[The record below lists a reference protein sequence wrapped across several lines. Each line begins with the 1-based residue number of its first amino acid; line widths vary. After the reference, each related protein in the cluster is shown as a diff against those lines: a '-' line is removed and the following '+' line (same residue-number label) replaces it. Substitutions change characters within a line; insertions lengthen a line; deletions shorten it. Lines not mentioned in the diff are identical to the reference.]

1 MMLKVRPSP
10 DPDLPQ
16 LPRSP
21 FLHAV
26 LTTPVDR
33 TGACRFLSLP
43 ARPSP
48 GNWRVGVHIQ
58 TFEACSSFTRVT
70 ACKIAA
76 RPMADLF
83 RGSDPASHPA
93 KPLGS
98 YHAYRQLHG
107 WVVLPLEIC
116 AFGA

>member
-10 DPDLPQ
+10 NPDLPQ

-48 GNWRVGVHIQ
+48 VNWRVGVHIQ
-58 TFEACSSFTRVT
+58 TSKEHVRPVLLRIVRLTWAELERVHIQAGGLAASVFPRT
-70 ACKIAA
+70 A
-76 RPMADLF
+76 
-83 RGSDPASHPA
+83 S
-93 KPLGS
+93 
-98 YHAYRQLHG
+98 
-107 WVVLPLEIC
+107 VVVHL
-116 AFGA
+116 

>member
-10 DPDLPQ
+10 HPDLPQ

-48 GNWRVGVHIQ
+48 VNWRVGVHIQ
-58 TFEACSSFTRVT
+58 TSKEHVRPVLLRIVRLTLVELKRGPIQAGGD
-70 ACKIAA
+70 AA
-76 RPMADLF
+76 SAFPRTVSVVA
-83 RGSDPASHPA
+83 A
-93 KPLGS
+93 
-98 YHAYRQLHG
+98 LH
-107 WVVLPLEIC
+107 LP
-116 AFGA
+116 